1 MHASIHAHMNTYKYE
16 YIYTHIYVH
25 AHIHTHTHTHIHTYI
40 HTHTHTLSLSL
51 SLSLLHLHTHT
62 GIYDE
67 LIILHDYP
75 YLNNKMEFVF
85 NETASD
91 VMKAKDLCVINAAG
105 NTLGSINRC
114 ITDAIL
120 MGMYIYM
127 NTQTHK
133 HKHKHKHT
141 QTHTHTHTALHSTAL
156 HWGLVSYSKKS

>member
-1 MHASIHAHMNTYKYE
+1 MHASIHTHMNTYKYE

-25 AHIHTHTHTHIHTYI
+25 AHIHTYTHTHTH
-40 HTHTHTLSLSL
+40 SL

-127 NTQTHK
+127 NTHTN
-133 HKHKHKHT
+133 T
-141 QTHTHTHTALHSTAL
+141 QTHTHTHTHTRTRLQYILA
-156 HWGLVSYSKKS
+156 